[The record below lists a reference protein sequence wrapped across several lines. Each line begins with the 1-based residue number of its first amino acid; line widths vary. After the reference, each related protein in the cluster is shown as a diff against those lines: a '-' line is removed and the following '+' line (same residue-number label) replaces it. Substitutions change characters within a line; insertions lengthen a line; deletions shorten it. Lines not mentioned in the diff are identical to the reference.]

1 MKAFK
6 STKCKVEEH
15 IQHARKATTIR
26 SKPKGMIVT
35 TFPQPKPY
43 IPPVLKQVDE
53 DVWSVEWGSA
63 CVEFSYSLYNEP
75 FVAVY
80 PNGEHCGVAFERSTG
95 YEGDGEIT
103 MEEAH
108 LPEMRSRVTFHT
120 EEEVKTMAEECKK
133 KLTKKEGKEAK
144 KKDYYAGKEVKAQ

>member
-6 STKCKVEEH
+6 STKSKVEEH

-53 DVWSVEWGSA
+53 DVWSVIWDDI
-63 CVEFSYSLYNEP
+63 CVEFIYDMIGDKAVTVYPSDSKVTKMHQDVPMVYGKSVVCFYNE
-75 FVAVY
+75 
-80 PNGEHCGVAFERSTG
+80 RG
-95 YEGDGEIT
+95 Y
-103 MEEAH
+103 
-108 LPEMRSRVTFHT
+108 LPEKRFAKR
-120 EEEVKTMAEECKK
+120 EEVKPMAEEKK
-133 KLTKKEGKEAK
+133 KMTKKEGKDVK
-144 KKDYYAGKEVKAQ
+144 KKDYYAGKEVKA